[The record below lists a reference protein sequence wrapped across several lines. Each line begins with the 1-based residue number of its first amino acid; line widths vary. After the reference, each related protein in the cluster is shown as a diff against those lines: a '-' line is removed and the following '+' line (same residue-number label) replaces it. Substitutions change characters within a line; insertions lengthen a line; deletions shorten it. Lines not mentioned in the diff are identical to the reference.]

1 MRRIV
6 HLSDLHFGRIDPV
19 VLGVLAETVRRIGPD
34 VIVVSGDLTQ
44 RARRNEFAAASDFL
58 AGLAFPRVVV
68 PGNHDVPLYNVY
80 RRAFHPLSRFRQFF
94 GEATTPAYVDRELAV
109 VGVSTARSLTF
120 KNGRINR
127 EQVAEICRRLE
138 PLGDGVTRVVVTHH
152 PFHTEDERSAH
163 GLLGRAAMAMA
174 GFSRCRIDLVLSGHL
189 HSGQVAL
196 SEARYRHPDHSALLV
211 QAGTATSVRRR
222 GEANSFNVIVVDRP
236 TITVERWRWDDARAG
251 FAPSTGARFTKVGG
265 AWKTLP

>member
-6 HLSDLHFGRIDPV
+6 HLSDLHFGRIDQV
-19 VLGVLAETVRRIGPD
+19 VLAVLDETVNRIGPD

-58 AGLAFPRVVV
+58 SGLAFPKVVV
-68 PGNHDVPLYNVY
+68 PGNHDVPLFNVY
-80 RRAFHPLSRFRQFF
+80 KRAFHPLSGFRRFF
-94 GEATTPAYVDRELAV
+94 GEATSPAYVDQEMAI
-109 VGVSTARSLTF
+109 VGVSTARALTF

-138 PLGDGVTRVVVTHH
+138 PLGEGVTRIVVTHH
-152 PFHTEDERSAH
+152 PFHAEDERSAN

-174 GFSRCRIDLVLSGHL
+174 GFSRCRIDLILSGHL
-189 HSGQVAL
+189 HSGQLAL
-196 SEARYRHPDHSALLV
+196 SDARYRQPGHTALLV

-222 GEANSFNVIVVDRP
+222 GEANSFNLIIVDRP
-236 TITVERWRWDDARAG
+236 TITVERWRWDHARAS
-251 FAPSTGARFTKVGG
+251 FAPSTCARFTKVGG
-265 AWKTLP
+265 TWKAAQ